1 MSGLKQ
7 LSEMTTEELWRLFP
21 IRLVPHED
29 KWEKQFEREKI
40 LLEQI
45 LQGARI
51 SHIGST
57 AVKDI

>member
-7 LSEMTTEELWRLFP
+7 LSELTTEELWRLFP
-21 IRLVPHED
+21 IRLVLHED

-51 SHIGST
+51 SYIGST

>member
-7 LSEMTTEELWRLFP
+7 LSEMTTEELWHLFP
-21 IRLVPHED
+21 IRLVPHKD
-29 KWEKQFEREKI
+29 KWEKQFE
-40 LLEQI
+40 LEQI
-45 LQGARI
+45 LLGARI

>member
-1 MSGLKQ
+1 MALVSD
-7 LSEMTTEELWRLFP
+7 LFDP
-21 IRLVPHED
+21 AQRQMGKAV
-29 KWEKQFEREKI
+29 REGKI